1 MKKKITSILVLCAMC
16 FTLALPVS
24 AAQTTSGA
32 IQPRVEECGNCGRM
46 TLRTVTVNTY
56 ETGPT
61 VKKCS
66 HGYPYGDDL
75 VYQKYTTYQSKCSY
89 CSYQSATWT
98 RSSGSRTECY
108 GHH

>member
-1 MKKKITSILVLCAMC
+1 MKKKLTSILALCVMLC
-16 FTLALPVS
+16 MLILPV
-24 AAQTTSGA
+24 AAVQAASEG
-32 IQPRVEECGNCGRM
+32 IQPRTEECGNCGRM

-66 HGYPYGDDL
+66 HNYPYGDDK

-89 CSYQSATWT
+89 CSYKSATWT
-98 RSSGSRTECY
+98 RSSGTRTECY
-108 GHH
+108 GHR